1 MRRNLDMTALRSF
14 VAVAQTGGV
23 TRAASGLN
31 LTQSAVS
38 MQMKRLE
45 ESLGL
50 SLFDRSG
57 RGIALTAEGDQL
69 LSYARRILALN
80 DEVVGRM
87 TAQEYEGEITLGV
100 PHDIVYPFIPQ
111 VMRRFAADFPR
122 MRVNLLSSWTTSLR
136 DTFVRG
142 ECAMILTTEED
153 VEAGGE
159 TLAERQLVWIGAP
172 GGQVWRSR
180 PLRLAFE
187 RHCVFRTAALRSLD
201 QASLSWEMAVES
213 DSGRTIEAT
222 VSADMAISAVLEG
235 AEPPQTEPVSHAGA
249 LPDLKTYKVNL
260 YVSELAQGPAE
271 RALADM
277 IRDVYGQERLRA
289 A

>member
-50 SLFDRSG
+50 ALFDRSG
-57 RGIALTAEGDQL
+57 RGVSLTAEGDQL

-87 TAQEYEGEITLGV
+87 TAREYEGEITLGV

-111 VMRRFAADFPR
+111 VLRRFAADYPR
-122 MRVNLLSSWTTSLR
+122 MRVNLLSSWTTNLR
-136 DTFVRG
+136 DTFARG
-142 ECAMILTTEED
+142 ACAMILTTEEA
-153 VEAGGE
+153 VEPGGE
-159 TLAERQLVWIGAP
+159 TLVRRPLVWIGAP
-172 GGQVWRSR
+172 GGQVWRKR

-187 RHCVFRTAALRSLD
+187 RHCVFRTAALRQLE
-201 QASLSWEMAVES
+201 QAATTWEMAVES

-222 VSADMAISAVLEG
+222 VSADMAVTAVLEG
-235 AEPPQTEPVSHAGA
+235 SEPPQTEAVPHGGA
-249 LPDLKTYKVNL
+249 LPDLRTYCINL
-260 YVSELAQGPAE
+260 YVSDLAQGPAE
-271 RALADM
+271 QALADL
-277 IRDVYGQERLRA
+277 IRHVYRGEKRLA